1 MRLIDVDKLWD
12 SIKKDVAPF
21 NVAMISRHIHSAPTI
36 DPETLPIVQ
45 ELKEQLAK
53 VTAER
58 DAAIFDM
65 EALMW
70 HSGDGC
76 KICKHCVKI
85 HKTPYV
91 KLSCKLGGSYECMPK
106 WKGMEENTK

>member
-58 DAAIFDM
+58 DAAIED
-65 EALMW
+65 L
-70 HSGDGC
+70 
-76 KICKHCVKI
+76 
-85 HKTPYV
+85 
-91 KLSCKLGGSYECMPK
+91 KLSRLCETCKFNDEDFDLPFVNCLSPEVCELGNK
-106 WKGMEENTK
+106 WQWRRLEESEND

>member
-36 DPETLPIVQ
+36 DPETLTIVQ
-45 ELKEQLAK
+45 DLKEQLAK
-53 VTAER
+53 VTAEM

>member
-53 VTAER
+53 
-58 DAAIFDM
+58 
-65 EALMW
+65 EAQRRGYTITNLITLILW
-70 HSGDGC
+70 D
-76 KICKHCVKI
+76 
-85 HKTPYV
+85 YV
-91 KLSCKLGGSYECMPK
+91 HLSIVQE
-106 WKGMEENTK
+106 